1 MSDTS
6 IRNNINNAG
15 AEVITYHYNAAGLV
29 ESLTS
34 NKLGG
39 AYSHSYVYDDINRL
53 ISANGKAKTAS
64 YQLDMT
70 YGIMG

>member
-39 AYSHSYVYDDINRL
+39 AYSHS
-53 ISANGKAKTAS
+53 
-64 YQLDMT
+64 
-70 YGIMG
+70 